1 MYPVPIQVD
10 IQSPGWDKGDSLSP
24 QCRIEFH
31 AHKWRL
37 AGRGPLAGAQTAPHR
52 PDPALEAP
60 TPWALV
66 CQGKTPPARPHP
78 AFILGAFTSTFLPP
92 FTIFAHLQGLVLIS
106 VISCYN
112 AA

>member
-10 IQSPGWDKGDSLSP
+10 IQSPGWVKGDSLSP

-66 CQGKTPPARPHP
+66 CQGKTPLAAPCFHP
-78 AFILGAFTSTFLPP
+78 GSFHFNFSPSLHNFRSPRGSGF
-92 FTIFAHLQGLVLIS
+92 
-106 VISCYN
+106 N
-112 AA
+112 